1 VQEPAL
7 KRARNNDGSD
17 SGEDSDAYLF
27 KEEENENETDPKSE
41 IVKQEIEISNPKVE
55 VETQP

>member
-1 VQEPAL
+1 
-7 KRARNNDGSD
+7 
-17 SGEDSDAYLF
+17 LF